1 MTKPPSKTEISLD
14 DLEIDLDEVLS
25 LKEIKIPFRHLAPE
39 EIWTPIARVLII
51 QTTLC
56 ACGAR
61 FEAPG
66 AKTLL
71 VRNENIRSK
80 TIWEHE
86 MEIVNKSL
94 PLERREMISNVQ
106 VCQNCVKE
114 KEDPSASSSP
124 PSSTELH

>member
-1 MTKPPSKTEISLD
+1 MTEPPSKTEISLD
-14 DLEIDLDEVLS
+14 DLEINLDEVLS
-25 LKEIKIPFRHLAPE
+25 LKEMKIPFRHLAPE

-51 QTTLC
+51 QITLC
-56 ACGAR
+56 TCGAR

-71 VRNENIRSK
+71 IRNENVRSK

-86 MEIVNKSL
+86 MEIANKSL
-94 PLERREMISNVQ
+94 PLERREMVSNVQ
-106 VCQNCVKE
+106 VCQNCAKE
-114 KEDPSASSSP
+114 KEDPAEIFDK